1 MLINNIQ
8 ISSRI
13 TLYRCETTTEPHVI
27 RLKQHTVYKCYNDY
41 TNNTI
46 VIKKKKKK
54 NLTALKQRELS
65 NERTIISVLSKL
77 RTRRYT
83 FTRNTHERPS
93 WTAMNIAQLLH
104 VHIDQRHSRAAILD
118 CHEHRKAFTHVH
130 RIHAIIMHIK

>member
-1 MLINNIQ
+1 MLINNVQ

-13 TLYRCETTTEPHVI
+13 TLYRCETTTKPRVI

-46 VIKKKKKK
+46 VTKKKKKK
-54 NLTALKQRELS
+54 YLTALKQRKLS
-65 NERTIISVLSKL
+65 DERTIISVLSKL

-83 FTRNTHERPS
+83 FTGDTHEQPS
-93 WTAMNIAQLLH
+93 WIAMNIAQLLH

-118 CHEHRKAFTHVH
+118 YHEHRKAFTHVH